1 MVDWWALGVM
11 MYQMLYGDLP
21 FTGENFITE
30 PLPEDGSKRRKII
43 DSAIR
48 NSIMKDALNLPPPP
62 KKGISEECKDF
73 MVRLLKKIPKERIGF
88 GSHYEL

>member
-1 MVDWWALGVM
+1 MTNFSFGF
-11 MYQMLYGDLP
+11 LYYFCQGSCSRGPSGGRSKGHIVYAKASRSGAD
-21 FTGENFITE
+21 GERHE
-30 PLPEDGSKRRKII
+30 GRDE
-43 DSAIR
+43 
-48 NSIMKDALNLPPPP
+48 IMAGELNG